1 METLRIYGLS
11 MCLSPINTFYPCIVT
26 YYLIVDIH
34 KLNKELYFD
43 FYYFFINLKDY
54 TRYICSVLT

>member
-1 METLRIYGLS
+1 

-26 YYLIVDIH
+26 YYLINVDIH